1 MVKVSIKGLNI
12 NQKMISFVRVMYY
25 SALLPINWLITE
37 ENGTT
42 FKISTVKS
50 ILILIFDTMLTSMIL
65 AYMYLWHW
73 LNIEDFNFGQLL
85 QFSYYLDLNEGV
97 MTTTLC
103 QLLYITFPM
112 LMFWMYCWTGK

>member
-1 MVKVSIKGLNI
+1 MIKISIKGLNI

-37 ENGTT
+37 ENGTM

-65 AYMYLWHW
+65 AYMYFWHW

>member
-1 MVKVSIKGLNI
+1 MVKISIKGLNI

-37 ENGTT
+37 ENGTM

-65 AYMYLWHW
+65 AYMYFWHW

-85 QFSYYLDLNEGV
+85 QFNYYLDLNEGV

>member
-1 MVKVSIKGLNI
+1 M
-12 NQKMISFVRVMYY
+12 
-25 SALLPINWLITE
+25 
-37 ENGTT
+37 

-65 AYMYLWHW
+65 AYMYFWHW